1 MKLISIKIKNFRS
14 IDDLSLDVNPLT
26 DGSFTYGLIGINEAG
41 KTSILQ
47 ALAIKEG
54 VIVPTSKDFKEKS
67 KNIEILFFYQLNNAD
82 IGLFGDLLDIKNTVP
97 DSSLS
102 ISDILG
108 HVVTLSVS
116 FSVANPTVPIQ
127 KIIFT
132 NKNTDGNA
140 EAGLL
145 KEKLTSF
152 IMNEVHHS
160 VFWTAEDRFLISHP
174 ISLDEFAAA
183 PEQISIPL
191 KNCFSLAGITN
202 IQESITNIR
211 GDSTEIEH
219 LQNILGENVTAHI
232 KTVWPDHPITIT
244 FLISD
249 GAFHFHVKDVD
260 SVSKAKT
267 VDQRSAGFKLFISFL
282 LTVSAQDKNEEL
294 SNTILLID
302 EPETHLHPLAQE
314 HLLGELIK
322 ITKNNRNNFVF
333 FATHSNYMI
342 DKKDLSRNIRIIKSH
357 DRTIKKQLAKR
368 SSTYASVTYNV
379 FNIPSTD
386 YHDELYAR
394 LHQNFQDDA
403 PNHKNREF
411 VKTFDEEYL
420 QRIKNLP
427 NDRPWKQYP
436 NSATLPTHIHNCI
449 HNPDNKETFSAEELR
464 ESIDCLLS
472 FLKT

>member
-1 MKLISIKIKNFRS
+1 MKLLSIKIKNFRS
-14 IDDLSLDVNPLT
+14 IEDLSLDVSPLD
-26 DGSFTYGLIGINEAG
+26 DGTFTYGLIGINESG
-41 KTSILQ
+41 KTSILK

-54 VIVPTSKDFKEKS
+54 MIVPTSKDFKEKS
-67 KNIEILFFYQLNNAD
+67 KDIEILFFYQLNNAD
-82 IGLFGDLLDIKNTVP
+82 IASFGDLMDIQNTVP

-116 FSVANPTVPIQ
+116 FSVVNPTVPVQ
-127 KIIFT
+127 KIIFA
-132 NKNTDGNA
+132 NRNTDVTA
-140 EAGLL
+140 ETVSL

-152 IMNEVHHS
+152 ILNEVHRS
-160 VFWTAEDRFLISHP
+160 IFWTAEDKFLISHP
-174 ISLDEFAAA
+174 IPLDEFAAA
-183 PEQISIPL
+183 PEQTSVPL

-211 GDSTEIEH
+211 GDSTEIEY
-219 LQNILGENVTAHI
+219 LQKILGENVTAHI
-232 KTVWPDHPITIT
+232 KTVWPDHPVTVT

-249 GAFHFHVKDVD
+249 GAIHFHVKDVD
-260 SVSKAKT
+260 TLSKAKT
-267 VDQRSAGFKLFISFL
+267 ADQRSDGFKQFVSFL

-294 SNTILLID
+294 SNTILLLD
-302 EPETHLHPLAQE
+302 EPESHLHPLAQE
-314 HLLGELIK
+314 HLLVELIK
-322 ITKNNRNNFVF
+322 LTKNNRNNFVF

-342 DKKDLSRNIRIIKSH
+342 DKKDLSRNFRIIKSH
-357 DRTIKKQLAKR
+357 DSTTTEQLAKQ

-379 FNIPSTD
+379 FNIPSSD

-394 LHQNFQDDA
+394 LHQNFQNDA

-427 NDRPWKQYP
+427 NNRPWKQHP
-436 NSATLPTHIHNCI
+436 NSATLPTHIYNCI
-449 HNPDNKETFSAEELR
+449 HNPYNNETFSAKELR
-464 ESIDCLLS
+464 ESINCLLS
-472 FLKT
+472 FLNT

>member
-1 MKLISIKIKNFRS
+1 MKLLSIKIKNFRS

-54 VIVPTSKDFKEKS
+54 VIVPTSRDFKEKS

-97 DSSLS
+97 GSSLS
-102 ISDILG
+102 ISDMLG

-132 NKNTDGNA
+132 NKNTNGNT

-160 VFWTAEDRFLISHP
+160 VLWTAEDRFLISHP

-294 SNTILLID
+294 SNTILLLD

>member
-1 MKLISIKIKNFRS
+1 MKLLSIKIKNFRS
-14 IDDLSLDVNPLT
+14 IDDLSLDVSPLT
-26 DGSFTYGLIGINEAG
+26 DGSFTYGLVGVNEAG

-82 IGLFGDLLDIKNTVP
+82 IGLFGDLLDIKNTSP
-97 DSSLS
+97 NSSLS

-108 HVVTLSVS
+108 HVVTLSVA
-116 FSVANPTVPIQ
+116 FSVANPSVPIQ

-132 NKNTDGNA
+132 NKNIDTNS
-140 EAGLL
+140 EASLL

-152 IMNEVHHS
+152 IMKEVHHS
-160 VFWTAEDRFLISHP
+160 IFWTAEDKFLISHP
-174 ISLDEFAAA
+174 IPLDEFAAT

-232 KTVWPDHPITIT
+232 KTVWPDHPIIIT

-260 SVSKAKT
+260 TVSKAKT
-267 VDQRSAGFKLFISFL
+267 ADQRSAGFKLFIAFL

-294 SNTILLID
+294 SNTILLLD

-342 DKKDLSRNIRIIKSH
+342 DKKDLSRNFRIIKSH
-357 DRTIKKQLAKR
+357 DRTTKKQLAKR

-379 FNIPSTD
+379 FNIPNTD
-386 YHDELYAR
+386 YHNELYAR
-394 LHQNFQDDA
+394 LHQNFQDEA

-420 QRIKNLP
+420 HRIKNLP

-436 NSATLPTHIHNCI
+436 NSATLPTHIRNCI
-449 HNPDNKETFSAEELR
+449 HNPNNKETFSDEELR
-464 ESIDCLLS
+464 GSIECLLS
-472 FLKT
+472 FLNT